1 MMYSIFFSK
10 KKLLSGIFR
19 SLKNLNFDKFKNFFE
34 IISFIKKN
42 KYHNKF
48 SIIVGYIK

>member
-19 SLKNLNFDKFKNFFE
+19 SLKNLNFDRFKNFFE

-42 KYHNKF
+42 KN
-48 SIIVGYIK
+48 IIINFQSLWVI